1 MKAAARLA
9 GLETLRLISE
19 PSAAALYYAMGINL
33 RNKEART
40 LVLYDLGSGG
50 FSFSTV
56 EIGSGVID
64 VRSTSGAAFV
74 GGDDFDWKMI
84 SYVLSTFERE
94 RME

>member
-1 MKAAARLA
+1 
-9 GLETLRLISE
+9 
-19 PSAAALYYAMGINL
+19 MGINL

-56 EIGSGVID
+56 EIGSGVIE

-94 RME
+94 NGVTTSGDKQALQRIKGSR